1 MNYKTRL
8 TLLFVGLFFIVLTA
22 ILSFIY
28 IAYSEF
34 RRDEFFER
42 LHEKSISTARLLI
55 EVKGVDINLLKII
68 DQNSIN
74 KMYDEKIL
82 IFDEQNKLIYS
93 SLDDEKIPYSI
104 KLIDAIRKTGRQ
116 YYVDDDNDEV
126 VGVRYTGQ
134 GHDYVVLSSAYD
146 RYGISKLQN
155 LQDLVILALVL
166 GTLLISVA
174 SYYYI
179 RQVFRPIDELNRSIQ
194 NINANNLRGHVAV
207 KKNKDELDTLAINYN
222 QMLERLS
229 KAFES
234 QRAFVR
240 NAAHELKTPLALI
253 RGKLERLEELT
264 NNSQP
269 EIQQVTKGLS
279 DDIDEQAA
287 LIESLLLIQR
297 LQSQLP
303 VNTTP
308 IRVDEILDESVKES
322 SPVYPQ
328 QQVKIDI
335 DATIETEEQLIVDGN
350 ALLLKICFRNLIE
363 NAALYSTT
371 PQLSISIRHD
381 NAILQLTFSNA
392 GEESSPGN
400 LIFEPFFRETQQ
412 QEKPGHGLGLSI
424 VKQIIEMMGGT
435 ITYSFLAGQ
444 HNFILRLPLA
454 NGATQDINRSYQS

>member
-42 LHEKSISTARLLI
+42 LHEKSISTARLLV
-55 EVKGVDINLLKII
+55 EVKGVDIGLLKII

-82 IFDEQNKLIYS
+82 IFDEDDKLIYS
-93 SLDDEKIPYSI
+93 SLDDEKIPYSA
-104 KLIDAIRKTGRQ
+104 KLIHTIRQTGQ
-116 YYVDDDNDEV
+116 KYYVDDDGDEV

-179 RQVFRPIDELNRSIQ
+179 RQVFRPIDELNKSIQ

-207 KKNKDELDTLAINYN
+207 KKNKDELDTLAVNYN

-253 RGKLERLEELT
+253 RGKIERLEELAD
-264 NNSQP
+264 NNQS
-269 EIQQVTKGLS
+269 EIQQVTNGLS

-303 VNTTP
+303 INTTR
-308 IRVDEILDESVKES
+308 IRVDEVLDESVKEL
-322 SPVYPQ
+322 SPAYPQ

-335 DATIETEEQLIVDGN
+335 DASVETEEHLIVDGN
-350 ALLLKICFRNLIE
+350 TLLLKICFRNLIE
-363 NAALYSTT
+363 NAALYATT
-371 PQLSISIRHD
+371 QQLAIAIYHH
-381 NAILQLTFSNA
+381 AGILQLTFSNTGDEPSQA
-392 GEESSPGN
+392 N

-424 VKQIIEMMGGT
+424 VKQIIEMMNGT
-435 ITYSFLAGQ
+435 ITHNFREGQ
-444 HNFILRLPLA
+444 HHFILRLPLVNHTIHTHPA
-454 NGATQDINRSYQS
+454 LQ